1 MPEQQPSR
9 DAGRGREAE
18 SPQQIPV
25 RGWLDVVKRA
35 WTQSQDNNTS
45 VVAGGVTYA
54 VLVALFPGLAALVSI
69 YGLVFDRSQLEQ
81 QMAAVTGL
89 LPEQSRALIA
99 AQLHQLVTAPNSAL
113 GIGLVVSVLIALWSA
128 SRGMASLIA
137 ALNIAY
143 EQKETRGFFKLLL
156 IALGLTL
163 AMIIAGIVAIVLVA
177 ALPVAVKAAGVSFF
191 AKWLALIL
199 EWPLLAVLL
208 LFGLAALYRYGPD
221 RREAK
226 WRWVSPGAI
235 FAMVTWIVGSILF
248 SAYVSHFNSY
258 NATYG
263 SLGAVVV
270 LLTWLYLTAYV
281 VMFGAEINAQ
291 AERQTR
297 RDSTGGS
304 PRPMGQREAWAAD
317 TLGETR

>member
-1 MPEQQPSR
+1 MPDQQHTA
-9 DAGRGREAE
+9 DAGRGREAA
-18 SPQQIPV
+18 SPQQIPP
-25 RGWLDVVKRA
+25 RGWLNVLKRA
-35 WTQSQDNNTS
+35 WKQSQDNNTS

-54 VLVALFPGLAALVSI
+54 VLLALFPGLAALVSI
-69 YGLVFDRSQLEQ
+69 YGLVFDRAQLQQ

-89 LPEQSRALIA
+89 LPEQSRNLIA
-99 AQLHQLVTAPNSAL
+99 SQLHQLVTASGGAL
-113 GIGLVVSVLIALWSA
+113 TLGLAVSVLIALWSA
-128 SRGMASLIA
+128 SRGMAGLIV

-143 EQKETRGFFKLLL
+143 GQKETRGFIKL
-156 IALGLTL
+156 ALMAIGLTL
-163 AMIIAGIVAIVLVA
+163 ALIIAGIVAIVLVA
-177 ALPVAVKAAGVSFF
+177 ALPVAVQATGAGSFT
-191 AKWLALIL
+191 AWLALIL

-208 LFGLAALYRYGPD
+208 LIGLSVLYRYGPD
-221 RREAK
+221 RRGAK

-248 SAYVSHFNSY
+248 STYVSHFNSY
-258 NATYG
+258 NKTYG
-263 SLGAVVV
+263 SLGAVVI

-297 RDSTGGS
+297 CDSTTGD
-304 PRPMGQREAWAAD
+304 PKPMGKREAWAAD

>member
-1 MPEQQPSR
+1 MPEQQQAAE
-9 DAGRGREAE
+9 AGRGREAE
-18 SPQQIPV
+18 SPHQIPP
-25 RGWLDVVKRA
+25 RGWLDVLKRA

-54 VLVALFPGLAALVSI
+54 VLLALFPGLAALVSI
-69 YGLVFDRSQLEQ
+69 YGMVFDRAQLQQ
-81 QMAAVTGL
+81 QMTAVTGL
-89 LPEQSRALIA
+89 LPEESRNLIA
-99 AQLHQLVTAPNSAL
+99 SQLHQLVTAPNSAL

-128 SRGMASLIA
+128 SRGMAGLIA

-143 EQKETRGFFKLLL
+143 EQKETRGFIKLAL
-156 IALGLTL
+156 IAIGLTL
-163 AMIIAGIVAIVLVA
+163 ALIIAGIVAILLVA
-177 ALPVAVKAAGVSFF
+177 ALPVAVQATGVGSI

-199 EWPLLAVLL
+199 EWPLLAGLL
-208 LFGLAALYRYGPD
+208 LFGLAVLYRYGPD

-235 FAMVTWIVGSILF
+235 FAMITWIVGSILF
-248 SAYVSHFNSY
+248 STYVSHFNSY
-258 NATYG
+258 NKTYG
-263 SLGAVVV
+263 SLGAAVV

-291 AERQTR
+291 AERQTH
-297 RDSTGGS
+297 RDSTTGE
-304 PRPMGQREAWAAD
+304 PKPMGKRKAWAAD